1 LHAFSRGIF
10 SFMRIAVLSLLLA
23 LPAGLLAAE
32 SPEAAAIRSLLT
44 AQQQAWNRG
53 DVRGFVEGYEQ
64 SDATTFV
71 GTDVKRGWQKLLDR
85 YREKYPTREKMG
97 KLQFSEIEIR
107 MLGAEYAT
115 VLGHWH
121 LDRTAAAGGNVGGYF
136 TLLLRKTPKGWKI
149 FEDHTS

>member
-1 LHAFSRGIF
+1 
-10 SFMRIAVLSLLLA
+10 MRIAVLSLLLA

-97 KLQFSEIEIR
+97 TLQFSEIEIR

>member
-1 LHAFSRGIF
+1 
-10 SFMRIAVLSLLLA
+10 MRIALLSLLLA
-23 LPAGLLAAE
+23 LPAGLFAAE

-44 AQQQAWNRG
+44 AQQEAWNRG
-53 DVRGFVEGYEQ
+53 DVPGFMEGYEQ

-71 GTDVKRGWQKLLDR
+71 GTNVKRGWQKLLDR

-97 KLQFSEIEIR
+97 KLQFSELEIR

-121 LDRTAAAGGNVGGYF
+121 LDRTAEAGGNVGGYF
-136 TLLLRKTPKGWKI
+136 TLLLRKTPKGWKV

>member
-1 LHAFSRGIF
+1 
-10 SFMRIAVLSLLLA
+10 MRIAVLSLLLA